1 MTTRIPAVVA
11 CLMMVSL
18 GAAPLT
24 EQVEPGEPVDI
35 GSRLELFVDH
45 YLIDRLAGARLVLGR
60 PQPAG
65 IVLKADRPWE
75 GSFNFGYE
83 VIRDG
88 DVYRMFYRGWAEGE
102 SGVVCYAESRDGVH
116 WEKPNLR
123 LVDVGGT
130 RENNVMALVDGTGR
144 RPLGHIYPFIDSRP
158 GVPASERVKGIRTI
172 LQSKEP
178 FLMHVYL
185 YGSSDWFQWRRLR
198 KEPIIASRI
207 PNAFDSSN
215 FVFWSQTEGLYVCYF
230 RYMAGRPTGS
240 SPAGLRSIQRAT
252 SRDLIHWSEPKAM
265 TYSDTGTAT
274 PSDHLYTNNTEPYFR
289 APHHYVG
296 LAARFM
302 RGRRVVTD
310 AQLDRMQVASQGGH
324 AYYEDCSDGVLL
336 ATRPGTT
343 RFERTFLEALVRP
356 GQGPENWVSR
366 TNYPLRGVV
375 QTGPAEM
382 SFFVSRHYAQPSWH
396 IERLTLRLDG
406 FSSVRAPYLGGEM
419 LTRPLIFSGNRLV
432 INYAT
437 SAAGSL
443 RVEVQDMGG
452 RPLPGFSLSECRE
465 IIGDEIE
472 RPVTWEGR
480 QDLGEL
486 SGKPVRLRFVMKD
499 ADLYSMRFQ

>member
-443 RVEVQDMGG
+443 RVEIQDMGG

>member
-1 MTTRIPAVVA
+1 MGTRILVVLA
-11 CLMMVSL
+11 CLLTVSL
-18 GAAPLT
+18 DTALPA
-24 EQVEPGEPVDI
+24 EQAKSGEPIDI

-45 YLIDRLAGARLVLGR
+45 FLIDRLEGARLMLGR
-60 PQPAG
+60 PEPAG
-65 IVLKADRPWE
+65 TVLTADRPWE

-88 DVYRMFYRGWAEGE
+88 GVHRLFYRGWSERGPV
-102 SGVVCYAESRDGVH
+102 GVCYAESRDGVR
-116 WEKPNLR
+116 WEKPNLG
-123 LVDVGGT
+123 LVEVDGT
-130 RENNVMALVDGTGR
+130 RENNVVALVDESGLS
-144 RPLGHIYPFIDSRP
+144 PINNLYPFIDSRP
-158 GVPASERVKGIRTI
+158 GVPASERVKGTRAI

-185 YGSSDWFQWRRLR
+185 YGSEDWFRWRRLR
-198 KEPIIASRI
+198 EEPIIATGIR
-207 PNAFDSSN
+207 NAFDSSN
-215 FVFWSQTEGLYVCYF
+215 YVFWSPTEELYVCYF
-230 RYMAGRPTGS
+230 RYMVKRPTGS
-240 SPAGLRSIQRAT
+240 SPSGLRSVQRAT
-252 SRDLIHWSEPKAM
+252 SRDLIHWSEPQGM
-265 TYSDTGTAT
+265 TYSDTATAI

-289 APHHYVG
+289 APHLYVG

-302 RGRRVVTD
+302 KGRRVVTD

-336 ATRPGTT
+336 TTRPGTT
-343 RFERTFLEALVRP
+343 RFDRTFPEALVRP

-382 SFFVSRHYAQPSWH
+382 SFFVTRHYAQPSWH

-406 FSSVRAPYLGGEM
+406 FSSVRAPYQGGEM
-419 LTRPLIFSGNRLV
+419 LTKPLVFSGDRLV
-432 INYAT
+432 LNYAT

-443 RVEVQDMGG
+443 RVEVQDREG
-452 RPLPGFSLSECRE
+452 RPVPGFSLSECRE

-480 QDLGEL
+480 PELGQL

-499 ADLYSMRFQ
+499 ADLYSLRFR

>member
-1 MTTRIPAVVA
+1 MRMRLSVVLA
-11 CLMMVSL
+11 AFLAVSL
-18 GAAPLT
+18 GAAPPT
-24 EQVEPGEPVDI
+24 EQAEPGAPVDI

-45 YLIDRLAGARLVLGR
+45 YLIDRLEGARLVLGR

-65 IVLKADRPWE
+65 TVLKADRPWE

-158 GVPASERVKGIRTI
+158 GVPASERAKGIRTI

-240 SPAGLRSIQRAT
+240 SSAGLRSIQRAT

-310 AQLDRMQVASQGGH
+310 AQLNRMQVASQGGH

-336 ATRPGTT
+336 TTRPGTT
-343 RFERTFLEALVRP
+343 RFDRTFLEALVRP
-356 GQGPENWVSR
+356 GHGPENWVSR

-406 FSSVRAPYLGGEM
+406 FSSVRAPYQGGEM
-419 LTRPLIFSGNRLV
+419 LTRPLVFSGNRLV

-437 SAAGSL
+437 SAAGNL
-443 RVEVQDMGG
+443 RVEIQDIEGK
-452 RPLPGFSLSECRE
+452 PFPGFSLSECRE

-472 RPVTWEGR
+472 RLVRWEGR
-480 QDLGEL
+480 QDLSRL
-486 SGKPVRLRFVMKD
+486 SGKPIRLRFVMKD
-499 ADLYSMRFQ
+499 ADLYSMRFR